1 MLIQTEGAVLLWIQ
15 EHLRCT
21 ALNPVMTFITS
32 LGNAGAFWIALT
44 VALLIFRRTRKTGAY
59 CAAAMLLTLLVVNVA
74 IKPLVARTR
83 PYELV
88 EGLHLMISRQ
98 KDYSFPSGHSA
109 NSLSCAWTIFRLAP
123 RKYGVPALV
132 LAVLI
137 SLSRLYVGVHF
148 PTDVLAGAAIG
159 IAMSELAQ
167 RLLRRAPASLWTK
180 LRADA

>member
-1 MLIQTEGAVLLWIQ
+1 MLLQVEGAVLLWIQ
-15 EHLRCT
+15 EHLRCA

-32 LGNAGAFWIALT
+32 LGNAGALWIALT
-44 VALLIFRRTRKTGAY
+44 VLLLIFKRTRRTGAY

-83 PYELV
+83 PYELI
-88 EGLHLMISRQ
+88 EGLQLLISKQ
-98 KDYSFPSGHSA
+98 VDYSFPSGHSA

-123 RKYGVPALV
+123 RKWGVPALA

-159 IAMSELAQ
+159 IAMSEVS
-167 RLLRRAPASLWTK
+167 LRILPWVAGK
-180 LRADA
+180 LRARRGA